1 MSCINQVPIARWCSQ
16 MQVGLDSRAVVL
28 FQERNVVA
36 LPLKNGRKHAD
47 HVVTLQVLRRFEFE
61 AALMRSGV
69 VAVDTDDPD
78 TGLLFVRGAPS
89 IVEQLI
95 RGGQIPANYRQVSEY
110 RPIIVCENQTACC
123 GVTDWTAVVAAQN

>member
-1 MSCINQVPIARWCSQ
+1 M
-16 MQVGLDSRAVVL
+16 
-28 FQERNVVA
+28 A

-89 IVEQLI
+89 MVEQLI
-95 RGGQIPANYRQVSEY
+95 RGGQIPANYRQVKEHNASF
-110 RPIIVCENQTACC
+110 VCNTKQH
-123 GVTDWTAVVAAQN
+123 AVVLLDWAADVTVPKPAWCV